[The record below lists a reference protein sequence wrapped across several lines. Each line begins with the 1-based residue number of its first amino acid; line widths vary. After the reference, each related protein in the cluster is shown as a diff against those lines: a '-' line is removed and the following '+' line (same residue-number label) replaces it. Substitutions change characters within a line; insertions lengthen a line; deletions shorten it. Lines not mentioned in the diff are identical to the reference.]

1 MRRFPKYY
9 FLPESRAYLILRRRG
24 CIDAY
29 TRVMGLG
36 PEEGVTSSRWVSQ
49 DASYKWINER
59 DDLNPITR
67 YAQSGSSDLA
77 KVRWPDLFQIENER
91 FLETRAG
98 LQLTPDR
105 KLAAIYGTIMDF
117 NHRLAVSPAVR
128 TIRNT
133 RRPIHL
139 SRTSIKAPETV
150 FRFFH

>member
-36 PEEGVTSSRWVSQ
+36 LEEGVTSRWVSQ
-49 DASYKWINER
+49 SASYKWINES

-77 KVRWPDLFQIENER
+77 KFRWPDLFQIENER
-91 FLETRAG
+91 GSWKRERG
-98 LQLTPDR
+98 R
-105 KLAAIYGTIMDF
+105 SC
-117 NHRLAVSPAVR
+117 N
-128 TIRNT
+128 
-133 RRPIHL
+133 
-139 SRTSIKAPETV
+139 
-150 FRFFH
+150 